1 MTHTDTSDTSIHAP
15 QGNTSSVSSV
25 GFPQTPLLSRPRYV
39 GGRRFLAIFAAVLVV
54 GALVVLLLGRFIH
67 ATHQVAALP
76 VEGTTSAPDFTMP
89 IWNTPSGQP
98 VQVARGAQTPAIHLA
113 ALRGRVVVVNFWAP
127 WCEPCTTEAPVL
139 RAAAQRFSRDN
150 VAFIG
155 VAFQTNQNDS
165 LAFVHKYGIP
175 YAVGPA
181 PDGLD
186 VKYGVTGLPYTFVI
200 TPDGTLEFTFAGAV
214 HADTLAAAIQQAQAS

>member
-1 MTHTDTSDTSIHAP
+1 MSQTIDTRAP
-15 QGNTSSVSSV
+15 QSNTSPVSSI
-25 GFPQTPLLSRPRYV
+25 GSARPTRTPSLGLPRYV
-39 GGRRFLAIFAAVLVV
+39 GGRRFVAVGATVLVA
-54 GALVVLLLGRFIH
+54 GALVVLLLGRFVH

-76 VEGTTSAPDFTMP
+76 VEGTAAAADFTMP

-98 VQVARGAQTPAIHLA
+98 VQAAHGAQPPAIHLA

-155 VAFQTNQNDS
+155 VAFQTNQSDS
-165 LAFVHKYGIP
+165 LAFVRHYGIP

-200 TPDGTLEFTFAGAV
+200 APDGTLEFTFAGAV
-214 HADTLAAAIQQAQAS
+214 HADTLAAAIQQAQAG

>member
-1 MTHTDTSDTSIHAP
+1 MSQTTETRAPREGGAGIVGSTSQP
-15 QGNTSSVSSV
+15 R
-25 GFPQTPLLSRPRYV
+25 PRYLSAPRYV
-39 GGRRFLAIFAAVLVV
+39 GGRRFLAVFAAVLVV
-54 GALVVLLLGRFIH
+54 GALVVLLLGRFVH

-76 VEGTTSAPDFTMP
+76 VEGTTAAPDFTMP

-98 VQVARGAQTPAIHLA
+98 VQVAQAALPPTIHLA

-150 VAFIG
+150 VAFVG
-155 VAFQTNQNDS
+155 VAFQTNQRDS
-165 LAFVHKYGIP
+165 LAFGRTDGIP
-175 YAVGPA
+175 DAVGPA

-200 TPDGTLEFTFAGAV
+200 SPTGTLEFTFAGAV
-214 HADTLAAAIQQAQAS
+214 HADTLAAAIQQAQAG